1 MCFRQLP
8 GNGTRFRFFRSDY
21 CEPACLIYCK
31 LAGSKHLFFLL
42 RKLFRD
48 AFVFSDLSVGNLH
61 FLSDQAEFCACV
73 LSVLHHFLKKRI
85 ILLKDLE
92 LTAST
97 QIALTIGLMQHKLL
111 PVTAQSLTIK
121 HPAGDCT
128 PMQALRNRPVSAFPS
143 DQRVPIVIPN
153 HYQRLK

>member
-1 MCFRQLP
+1 MARLSH
-8 GNGTRFRFFRSDY
+8 R
-21 CEPACLIYCK
+21 K
-31 LAGSKHLFFLL
+31 LTGSKHFLFLPGKLL
-42 RKLFRD
+42 RD
-48 AFVFSDLSVGNLH
+48 ALVFSDLSVGNLH

-92 LTAST
+92 LAAST

-121 HPAGDCT
+121 HPTGDCT
-128 PMQALRNRPVSAFPS
+128 PMQALRNRLISAFPS

-153 HYQRLK
+153 NHQRLK